1 VIASF
6 RHIATPVAVLL
17 LSSAPAGA
25 QQVIATVAPSTIS
38 IGANY
43 SGGSIVVFGA
53 IAKGQPGRSYDA
65 VVTVIGPRQDLL
77 VRRKER
83 VLGIWVNRHSQSFSN
98 VPSFL
103 AVFANRSF
111 DAITQPDT
119 LRQHRLGLKYA
130 TFIDRAI
137 DENDPFEQNL
147 IHARID
153 EGLYIEQQKGVSFV
167 SPSVFR
173 TEIPMPKNALTGV
186 YDIDLK
192 ILANGALVAQTKAV
206 FNVEKIGLAQ
216 FVVKSSVD
224 HSLAY
229 GLATLGMALLTG
241 WIGSVAF
248 RRG

>member
-1 VIASF
+1 VIAF
-6 RHIATPVAVLL
+6 LRHVATSLAVLL
-17 LSSAPAGA
+17 SYCASAGA
-25 QQVIATVAPSTIS
+25 QQVIATVAPSKIS

-65 VVTVIGPRQDLL
+65 VVTVTGPRQNLL

-83 VLGIWVNRHSQSFSN
+83 VLGIWVNRHSRSFSN

-111 DAITQPDT
+111 DAIAKPDT
-119 LRQHRLGLKYA
+119 VRQQRLGLKYGI
-130 TFIDRAI
+130 FIDKTA
-137 DENDPFEQNL
+137 DETDPFEQNL

-153 EGLYIEQQKGVSFV
+153 EGLYIEQLKGVSFV

-186 YDIDLK
+186 YDVDLK
-192 ILANGALVAQTKAV
+192 IFANGALVAQTKAV
-206 FNVEKIGLAQ
+206 FNVAKIGLAQ

-229 GLATLGMALLTG
+229 GLATMGMALLTG